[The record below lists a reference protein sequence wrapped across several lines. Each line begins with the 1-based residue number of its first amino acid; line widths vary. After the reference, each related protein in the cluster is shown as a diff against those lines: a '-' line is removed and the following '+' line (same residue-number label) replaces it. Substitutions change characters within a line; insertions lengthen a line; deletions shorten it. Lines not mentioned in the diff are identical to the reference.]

1 MKSDKKQLT
10 ALVLLSIF
18 FVLGSGMG
26 IAAETVIGPYETTQ
40 TISPFT
46 EMLPGVYVG
55 WQWWNETGDD
65 YSITIEPGYYSDV
78 ESIGEGGFRY
88 IAEYYVEDIFG
99 NGYIITED
107 SYSNWTNS
115 WSFSNLLVV
124 VVLDPDASY
133 ISWMNRQGDIT
144 DLWSIFWWPE
154 SGALS
159 GDEVFI
165 YSSFYYSESNSSSYY
180 LAEYS
185 WADEFGIPVDANI
198 IIPDLKEEYSWALF
212 MNGTYEYDY
221 DWDYCGFGYDVNE
234 MFRTEDTEQ
243 WMQHYFSGLSVFND
257 TNDNGQMDIVYSEVS
272 YDFDQDGHVDWITYE
287 MNRTASELVYD
298 FYAEN
303 AKLGDIGLPHINSDG
318 QIEWSAEVTDIIGDL
333 MTFQPYNIW
342 YCSFCP
348 GEYNTEEPE
357 SLPVIIDSLELTFR
371 FETTDEA
378 AVIKIDQYVGNFT
391 DPITGL
397 VPLELD
403 GLGLT
408 LNYWSS
414 FSSYA
419 VTGEI
424 YVDPYAPTSYTDD
437 ITWSETDPVTGG
449 GEFTEPGDEPPTMTE
464 WATAPSGGLVSETVP
479 NGFLRFSEQTT
490 LRSTVEFGGT
500 YVLGSDGLTYDVGTA
515 VMPMY
520 FYSYGYDTA
529 TPAAELA
536 YSLESWW
543 GQTYY
548 YSSCYAKWDGHS
560 ITHDPIFSVFPMKS
574 PSAASAFI
582 TGLISTSILLG
593 VFGVVA
599 LSIVCVRINTERKQ

>member
-1 MKSDKKQLT
+1 MKADKKQRAAFILIFT
-10 ALVLLSIF
+10 FLVF
-18 FVLGSGMG
+18 GSGTRV
-26 IAAETVIGPYETTQ
+26 AAETVIGPYEITQ

-65 YSITIEPGYYSDV
+65 YSIIVEPGYYSGIED
-78 ESIGEGGFRY
+78 IGEGGFRY
-88 IAEYYVEDIFG
+88 IAEYYVEDIYG
-99 NGYIITED
+99 TGYTITED

-124 VVLDPDASY
+124 VLLDPDASY
-133 ISWMNRQGDIT
+133 ISWMNRQGDIK
-144 DLWSIFWWPE
+144 DIWSVFWWPE

-185 WADEFGIPVDANI
+185 WEDEFGSPVDANS
-198 IIPDLKEEYSWALF
+198 IIPNLREEYFWASF

-221 DWDYCGFGYDVNE
+221 DWNYCGFGYDVNE
-234 MFRTEDTEQ
+234 MFRTDDTEQ

-257 TNDNGQMDIVYSEVS
+257 TNGNGQMDIVYSEVS
-272 YDFDQDGHVDWITYE
+272 YDFDEDGYIDWVNYE

-298 FYAEN
+298 FYADN
-303 AKLGDIGLPHINSDG
+303 AKIGDIGLPHINSDG
-318 QIEWSAEVTDIIGDL
+318 QIEWSAEVTDITGDL
-333 MTFQPYNIW
+333 MTFQPYNLW
-342 YCSFCP
+342 YCEVLP
-348 GEYNTEEPE
+348 VEYMTEEPE
-357 SLPVIIDSLELTFR
+357 SLPINIDSLELTFR
-371 FETTDEA
+371 FEATDEA
-378 AVIKIDQYVGNFT
+378 AVIKIDQYVGDFT

-397 VPLELD
+397 VPFELD

-414 FSSYA
+414 FSSYT

-424 YVDPYAPTSYTDD
+424 YAGQDVTTFYTEDV
-437 ITWSETDPVTGG
+437 TWSEPYTVTGG
-449 GEFTEPGDEPPTMTE
+449 EEYTEPGIAPTTMTE
-464 WATAPSGGLVSETVP
+464 WASAPSGALESEAIP
-479 NGFLRFSEQTT
+479 DGFLRFSEETA

-536 YSLESWW
+536 YSLDSWW

-548 YSSCYAKWDGHS
+548 YSSCYAKWDGYS
-560 ITHDPIFSVFPMKS
+560 ITHDPIFSVFPIKS

-582 TGLISTSILLG
+582 TGLVNASIIIG

-599 LSIVCVRINTERKQ
+599 LSVVFVRINAERKH